1 MQETSR
7 GWHHSLLFWRKHNH
21 PTSGPVNLVEEE
33 PLLDGLDDVTLPENE
48 EDPSEIIEEVQKNT
62 HADGYGVK
70 SISFFGGLCLLI
82 NNITGPGEYF
92 LSITFRSMNGRES

>member
-1 MQETSR
+1 
-7 GWHHSLLFWRKHNH
+7 
-21 PTSGPVNLVEEE
+21 VNLVEEE

-82 NNITGPGEYF
+82 NNITGPG
-92 LSITFRSMNGRES
+92 